1 MLRTSIAAG
10 PWLSDF
16 THGRWSSDTFPQ
28 MDDPKPASARL
39 AVLAAMLFQNVA
51 YTLLRRY
58 SQGVLHEN
66 YSYAEVLV
74 LAEVAKTV
82 VAAAVAC
89 RGEASPLATLA
100 ALVRDSRQ
108 MLFLAI
114 VYATMNLLSFAAL
127 RRVNASTF
135 AVCAQLKTLST
146 AACSAVFLKRT
157 LSPARWRA
165 LASLTVGAILVSL
178 SALEGGDAQETLDC
192 VAVVG
197 LAAVLLEVTLSG
209 FASAYFEGVIKA
221 SGKRLTIFDRNFQL
235 GLHSL
240 VLYGAVIAVEG
251 GGPPTLRG
259 FSFTAFSLVA
269 LGAAGGLLVAL
280 TLKYADAILKTLATA
295 GGVVLAIA
303 LEALLFGAPL
313 SAGTALGAAVVVI
326 AIFDYALDATPKPED
341 ELEDLP
347 PLLDAPTRDD
357 NA

>member
-1 MLRTSIAAG
+1 
-10 PWLSDF
+10 
-16 THGRWSSDTFPQ
+16 
-28 MDDPKPASARL
+28 MDDPKPATARI

-74 LAEVAKTV
+74 LAEVAKTA
-82 VAAAVAC
+82 VAGAVAC
-89 RGEASPLATLA
+89 RGEANPLATLA

-127 RRVNASTF
+127 RRVDASTF
-135 AVCAQLKTLST
+135 TVCAQLKILST
-146 AACSAVFLKRT
+146 AGCSAVFLRRA
-157 LSPARWRA
+157 LSPAKWRSRVSDRRRDPRVA
-165 LASLTVGAILVSL
+165 LRARGGGA
-178 SALEGGDAQETLDC
+178 AEDAGDRR

-197 LAAVLLEVTLSG
+197 LAAVLTE
-209 FASAYFEGVIKA
+209 
-221 SGKRLTIFDRNFQL
+221 L

-240 VLYGAVIAVEG
+240 LLYGAVIAVEG
-251 GGPPTLRG
+251 GGPPSFRG
-259 FSFTAFSLVA
+259 FSPAAGALVA

-295 GGVVLAIA
+295 GGVVVSIA
-303 LEALLFGAPL
+303 LEALLGAPL
-313 SAGTALGAAVVVI
+313 SAGTALGAPSSSSPSSTTR
-326 AIFDYALDATPKPED
+326 DATPKPED

>member
-1 MLRTSIAAG
+1 
-10 PWLSDF
+10 
-16 THGRWSSDTFPQ
+16 
-28 MDDPKPASARL
+28 MDDPKPATARI
-39 AVLAAMLFQNVA
+39 AVLAALLFQSVA
-51 YTLLRRY
+51 YNLLRRY

-82 VAAAVAC
+82 VAGAVAC
-89 RGEASPLATLA
+89 RGEANPLGTLA
-100 ALVRDSRQ
+100 ALAKDSRQ
-108 MLFLAI
+108 MLFLAA

-127 RRVNASTF
+127 RRVDASTF
-135 AVCAQLKTLST
+135 TVCAQLKTLST
-146 AACSAVFLKRT
+146 AGCSAVFLRRA
-157 LSPARWRA
+157 LSPAKWRA

-178 SALEGGDAQETLDC
+178 SALEGGGAAEDAGDRH

-197 LAAVLLEVTLSG
+197 LAAVLTEVTLSG

-240 VLYGAVIAVEG
+240 LLYGVVIALEG
-251 GGPPTLRG
+251 GGPPRFRG
-259 FSFTAFSLVA
+259 FSSTACALVA

-280 TLKYADAILKTLATA
+280 TLKYADAILKTLATSGA
-295 GGVVLAIA
+295 VVGSIA

-313 SAGTALGAAVVVI
+313 SAGSALGAAVVVI

-341 ELEDLP
+341 ELEALP

-357 NA
+357 HA

>member
-1 MLRTSIAAG
+1 
-10 PWLSDF
+10 
-16 THGRWSSDTFPQ
+16 
-28 MDDPKPASARL
+28 MDDPKPTTARI
-39 AVLAAMLFQNVA
+39 AVLAALLFQSVA
-51 YTLLRRY
+51 YTLIGHY
-58 SQGVLHEN
+58 SQGVLHET

-82 VAAAVAC
+82 VAGAVAC
-89 RGEASPLATLA
+89 RGEANPLATLA
-100 ALVRDSRQ
+100 ALAKDSRQ

-127 RRVNASTF
+127 RRVDASTF
-135 AVCAQLKTLST
+135 TVCAQLKILST
-146 AACSAVFLKRT
+146 AGCSAVFLR
-157 LSPARWRA
+157 RA

-178 SALEGGDAQETLDC
+178 SALESGDAAEDAGDRR

-197 LAAVLLEVTLSG
+197 LAAVLTEVTLSG

-240 VLYGAVIAVEG
+240 LLYGVVIALEG
-251 GGPPTLRG
+251 GGPPRFRG
-259 FSFTAFSLVA
+259 FSSAACALVA

-295 GGVVLAIA
+295 GGVVVCTA

-313 SAGTALGAAVVVI
+313 SAGSALGAAVVVI

-357 NA
+357 HA